1 MATPQL
7 DHEVN
12 ERERV
17 RPYAE
22 ELMKLIR
29 QTDPEATFSLDPP
42 FDPGIWLL
50 NAFLT
55 PPLDSDPDFLSVVTE
70 RAVDFEIEHG
80 VSIAIIPLERKKRK
94 IW

>member
-1 MATPQL
+1 MAAPQL
-7 DHEVN
+7 DHEVD

-42 FDPGIWLL
+42 FDPGRGCSM
-50 NAFLT
+50 
-55 PPLDSDPDFLSVVTE
+55 PS
-70 RAVDFEIEHG
+70 
-80 VSIAIIPLERKKRK
+80 
-94 IW
+94 